1 MQVHIVTIFPEMF
14 PAPLGAGIAGRA
26 QEAGLAAVHVHDLRG
41 FTHDRRRTTDDSPFG
56 GGPGMVMRP
65 EPLFEAVESL
75 ALPEG
80 APIVALTPQGAP
92 FRQADAERL
101 AAEEVVTLLCGRYE
115 GVDERVMAGLATER
129 LSIGDYVLSGG
140 ELAAMV
146 VVDAILRLLPGAL
159 GHAPHGEAIA
169 DDSFTSGLLQYPQY
183 TRPAEYRGMSVP
195 DVLLSGDHAAV
206 ERWRRNEALRRTLE
220 RRPELLA
227 QATLSDEDRKELRR
241 LGWREA

>member
-14 PAPLGAGIAGRA
+14 PAPLAAGIVGRA
-26 QEAGLAAVHVHDLRG
+26 QEAALAAVHVHDLRA
-41 FTHDRRRTTDDSPFG
+41 FTHDRRRTTDDAPFG

-75 ALPEG
+75 GLPEG
-80 APIVALTPQGAP
+80 SPVVALTPQGVP

-101 AAEEVVTLLCGRYE
+101 AGEAVITLLCGRYE
-115 GVDERVMAGLATER
+115 GVDERVMAELATER
-129 LSIGDYVLSGG
+129 LSIGDYVLTGG

-146 VVDAILRLLPGAL
+146 VVDAVVRLLSGAL
-159 GHAPHGEAIA
+159 GHAEEAIA

-183 TRPAEYRGMSVP
+183 TRPADYRGMSVP
-195 DVLLSGDHAAV
+195 EVLLSGDHAAV

-227 QATLSDEDRKELRR
+227 HAALSDEDREELRR
-241 LGWREA
+241 LGWREG

>member
-14 PAPLGAGIAGRA
+14 PAPLGAGIVGRA
-26 QEAGLAAVHVHDLRG
+26 QEAGLATVDVLDLRG
-41 FTHDRRRTTDDSPFG
+41 FTHDRRKTTDDAPFG

-80 APIVALTPQGAP
+80 SPVVALTPQGAP

-101 AAEEVVTLLCGRYE
+101 AAGAAVTLLCGRYE
-115 GVDERVMAGLATER
+115 GVDERVMAELATER
-129 LSIGDYVLSGG
+129 LSIGDYVLTGG

-146 VVDAILRLLPGAL
+146 VVDAIVRLLPGAL

-169 DDSFTSGLLQYPQY
+169 DDSFTSGLLQHPQY
-183 TRPAEYRGMSVP
+183 TRPADYRGMKLP
-195 DVLLSGDHAAV
+195 EVLLSGDHAAV

-227 QATLSDEDRKELRR
+227 HATLSDEDREELRR
-241 LGWREA
+241 LGWRGA